1 MRKIRFIIWFSII
14 FITAGQAQFYE
25 QARQSGA
32 GMPYFEAEIFRT
44 FTEDHRPT
52 RLYIYT
58 EILFDDLT
66 FIRESSNSGFKAQL
80 ELLLALLDKD
90 DQQVGSKSITRTIY
104 ETDYNAT
111 NSRDRSILMSHYF
124 DVPYGEYQIKIK
136 MNDEMSKKT
145 ISGKVEVILN
155 DYPSQKLALSDLLL
169 LNALQ
174 FDSTGKVLNRI
185 PRVKSNFPKKEGNF
199 FVEFDLYSNLVPRK
213 VKFNYKLIDD
223 KDGIEL
229 DSTFT
234 TEVQDTITT
243 YYFDIAKYQLKK
255 NHYTCVVKVEGDN
268 YKTESSKKVSFYWV
282 TVPETSEDITM
293 AINQMRY
300 ILPGDSL
307 DRYLEAPLVEQQRF
321 FKNFWANRDPNPNTL
336 INELMEEY
344 FSRINYANREFS
356 NFNSKGWLS
365 DRGRII
371 VKFGYPDDVERHPFE
386 INSVPYEIWRFYS
399 LRKVFVFAD
408 ENGFGEYRLLPQ
420 YMSQEY

>member
-44 FTEDHRPT
+44 FTEDHRST

-243 YYFDIAKYQLKK
+243 YYFDIAKYQKVAIVDVTGAVSCC
-255 NHYTCVVKVEGDN
+255 HVAPPFVVV
-268 YKTESSKKVSFYWV
+268 T
-282 TVPETSEDITM
+282 TVPEEPTIHPVAEST
-293 AINQMRY
+293 
-300 ILPGDSL
+300 
-307 DRYLEAPLVEQQRF
+307 
-321 FKNFWANRDPNPNTL
+321 K
-336 INELMEEY
+336 
-344 FSRINYANREFS
+344 SRS
-356 NFNSKGWLS
+356 
-365 DRGRII
+365 
-371 VKFGYPDDVERHPFE
+371 
-386 INSVPYEIWRFYS
+386 
-399 LRKVFVFAD
+399 
-408 ENGFGEYRLLPQ
+408 
-420 YMSQEY
+420 